1 LGRGG
6 AAVAAAVA
14 TAAAAAR
21 RATVAAAADGAAVAG
36 RGVGVGRVAWT
47 AGPVATVGWKAAVGQ
62 CAEDLGLR
70 PKSRRLSAPT

>member
-1 LGRGG
+1 LGG
-6 AAVAAAVA
+6 
-14 TAAAAAR
+14 
-21 RATVAAAADGAAVAG
+21 
-36 RGVGVGRVAWT
+36 VAWT